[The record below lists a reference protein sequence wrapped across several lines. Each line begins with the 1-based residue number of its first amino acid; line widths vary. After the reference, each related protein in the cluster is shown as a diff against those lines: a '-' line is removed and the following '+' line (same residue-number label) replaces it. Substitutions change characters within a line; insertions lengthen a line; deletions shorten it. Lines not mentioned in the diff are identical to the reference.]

1 MKKLLGAVCVLLGG
15 VWAWRAQ
22 LSAARRRRDTL
33 AGLTAGLG
41 QMAEEIRMAR
51 TPMPALLACLGR
63 SRRGPERA
71 FFHRAAEELRRGT
84 ELPQAWQ
91 RAVETL
97 DLPPRTLAVLEELGQ
112 DLRGDE
118 EKICKAIS
126 LAGKRL
132 EKQLAEWDERRAET
146 EKRTT
151 ALWFS
156 ASALLVILL
165 I

>member
-1 MKKLLGAVCVLLGG
+1 MLLGG
-15 VWAWRAQ
+15 ALARWVQ

-33 AGLTAGLG
+33 AGLAAGLE

-51 TPMPALLACLGR
+51 TPMPSLLDCLAR